1 MSSLIVS
8 MSKQTPRRFSVSS
21 LPIDLEAPTT
31 AHSKNNSSAFL
42 QEVEE
47 YLKRYPNTQHIDV
60 CLHDLNGHIRGKRID
75 INSLRQLDK
84 GCYFPYRSMP

>member
-1 MSSLIVS
+1 
-8 MSKQTPRRFSVSS
+8 MSKQTPSRFSVSS
-21 LPIDLEAPTT
+21 LPIDLEAPTN

-60 CLHDLNGHIRGKRID
+60 CLHDLGREFCELWHTLKYAEHQHVYQQITSAEKAWD
-75 INSLRQLDK
+75 L
-84 GCYFPYRSMP
+84 